1 MLLDNL
7 GPSIADLF
15 FVPENGG
22 LSWIEFL
29 RGFVKCCGRMPAS
42 MLLNT
47 LLRVF
52 ATTFARAGL
61 TLKLEFESGDADCK
75 ISGFLRPIDVLMIF
89 GCAGL
94 CGGMLEQE
102 SFLKGKRRFSCRML
116 IILCCRLSSHVLKLV
131 VMSIFGIVTSQT
143 WKFSFLWGSFSLGL

>member
-1 MLLDNL
+1 
-7 GPSIADLF
+7 
-15 FVPENGG
+15 
-22 LSWIEFL
+22 
-29 RGFVKCCGRMPAS
+29 MPAS

-89 GCAGL
+89 WMCWTMWWDARTRKFSKGKEEIFQPDVNHLVLSAVESCAEVGSDVNFWD
-94 CGGMLEQE
+94 CNISDLEIQLPVGE
-102 SFLKGKRRFSCRML
+102 FLTWTLTTVPSLTDCFTQFVYARLQSCVTSEVSSSFLQ
-116 IILCCRLSSHVLKLV
+116 VD
-131 VMSIFGIVTSQT
+131 
-143 WKFSFLWGSFSLGL
+143 